1 METEPSEEASTSAH
15 EHPSAECLELF
26 RHLSEYIDREIDVV
40 AYRVIEQ
47 HLKDCPA
54 CRICLATLRQ
64 TVSLCRSMHDSSIDI
79 PETASQ
85 KLHQAIRDYIAAA
98 QPFS

>member
-1 METEPSEEASTSAH
+1 METELSESTSSPVH

-26 RHLSEYIDREIDVV
+26 RHLSEYIDREID
-40 AYRVIEQ
+40 AAASRVIEQ

-64 TVSLCRSMHDSSIDI
+64 TVALCRSIHDSSIDI
-79 PETASQ
+79 PETTSQ
-85 KLHQAIRDYIAAA
+85 RLHQAIREYIAATR
-98 QPFS
+98 